1 MKGII
6 VNMNYITDIRE
17 GLCYMTNG
25 ECVAVNVKNSRSLI
39 ATWQNYRIGSIRA
52 ERRERRQQN

>member
-6 VNMNYITDIRE
+6 VNMNYITDIRD
-17 GLCYMTNG
+17 GLCYMTGG
-25 ECVAVNVKNSRSLI
+25 ECVAVNVKNSKSLI

-52 ERRERRQQN
+52 ERRERRQQI